1 MIVYHTLFL
10 CALFLTQCHSKPG
23 TPQIRW
29 ATHKY
34 SLVEVNEQAQSY
46 NSLVKTVHESVP
58 VSLEWDVWSG
68 ARGDSV
74 HLVWDGQV
82 VKEGS
87 SDELREQKI
96 VYNVRKGGRSSVAV
110 RLCDGEGCSDSVPVE
125 VVVADTDGSHLGRL
139 EYEWRENNVPYQR
152 APENGVV
159 AAYFVEWGVYGRQFP
174 ADKVPVPNLSHL
186 LYGFVP
192 ICGGDGL
199 NDALK
204 QVPGSFEALQR
215 SCAGRDDFKVS
226 IHDLWGAVQKPQK
239 GVEAYDEPYKGN
251 FGQLMAIKHHN
262 PNLTI
267 LPSIGGWTLSDPF
280 YKMHDSAKRRV
291 FVQSVR
297 EFLETWKFFDGV
309 DIDWEFPGGK
319 GANDKLGDADTDKY
333 TYVQLLSDLR
343 QMLDELEEKTGRRL
357 QLTSA
362 ISGGYDKIDVVDY
375 KQCQQYLD
383 YIFVMNYDYKGAW
396 SMTDLG
402 YHAPLYP
409 PSWKTHEN
417 YTTDFALRRLLNQSV
432 NSGKLVVGVAMYG
445 RGWSGVTNYTN
456 NNLFSGVATGKVK
469 GTWEDGVV
477 DYREIGAAS
486 TYTKAYDHS
495 SHAAYAYRKTAER
508 VYDLVTY
515 DSVKS
520 VLAKGEYVREH
531 GLGGLFAWEID
542 ADNGDLL
549 NAMNEG
555 MGNRRKSDEMVVLGS
570 GNFKNYFCPFK
581 NAIIYAIN
589 SVCNSV

>member
-1 MIVYHTLFL
+1 M
-10 CALFLTQCHSKPG
+10 
-23 TPQIRW
+23 
-29 ATHKY
+29 
-34 SLVEVNEQAQSY
+34 
-46 NSLVKTVHESVP
+46 
-58 VSLEWDVWSG
+58 
-68 ARGDSV
+68 

-469 GTWEDGVV
+469 GTWEEGVV

-531 GLGGLFAWEID
+531 GLGDCLRGKLTRTTGI
-542 ADNGDLL
+542 
-549 NAMNEG
+549 
-555 MGNRRKSDEMVVLGS
+555 
-570 GNFKNYFCPFK
+570 C
-581 NAIIYAIN
+581 
-589 SVCNSV
+589 

>member
-46 NSLVKTVHESVP
+46 NSLVKTVYESVP

-555 MGNRRKSDEMVVLGS
+555 LGNRRKSDEMVVLGS

>member
-87 SDELREQKI
+87 GDELREQKI

-555 MGNRRKSDEMVVLGS
+555 LGNRRKSDEMVVLGS